1 MKYTCVGCGAE
12 FEADPQAKL
21 RCPKCLRHHGL
32 VPETPETAA
41 DAEGD
46 EAAARPADAPTR
58 SLGARYAVGGA
69 VLVATVVALVGA
81 VLAVRRAEQL
91 PAEST
96 SDEQLRKAAVARGVA
111 ADDVVLPFAADPGI
125 VALAR
130 DHARGAG
137 PLERGQ
143 ALAQAVRQL
152 IDQSK
157 AVRWRRQRPPD
168 EPPRRAVEL
177 LSALRSPNPSPVR
190 SYEAATLVL
199 AAARAA
205 GLHALLAEVHKQG
218 GRYADP
224 SGSAG
229 AYAVAVYAA
238 APAPG
243 QKPLGYVDAF
253 GDGPIDEATPL
264 DDLAAV
270 AGFYVLRSLAH
281 AGGSGDTAA
290 AYRDADLAVKLAPSS
305 PLPLVARG
313 QAVIAGSGAASA
325 VTDLRQAV
333 QKRDDAA
340 RHTNLAAAY
349 IAAQEPEQAEAS
361 LRAAIQRDAGF
372 GPARLALA
380 AILTVRRDDQAAQAE
395 LDAVERI
402 DPTLV
407 GLRLVRAQV
416 LARKGDLAAAEKE
429 ARAEMEADPGDER
442 AGLVLYGLLKGQGK
456 DGEADQLKA
465 ALLKSSRRA
474 DRLRQIFDAA
484 EGRGAG
490 GEPGLPPGHS
500 ADDGH
505 GH

>member
-12 FEADPQAKL
+12 FEADPQDKL
-21 RCPKCLRHHGL
+21 RCPKCLRQHGL
-32 VPETPETAA
+32 EPETSETEA

-46 EAAARPADAPTR
+46 EAPARPAAVPGR

-69 VLVATVVALVGA
+69 VLVAAAIALVGA
-81 VLAVRRAEQL
+81 LLAVRRAEQL

-96 SDEQLRKAAVARGVA
+96 SDEQLRKAVVARGVA
-111 ADDVVLPFAADPGI
+111 SEDVVLPFGVDPGI

-130 DHARGAG
+130 DHAKGAG

-157 AVRWRRQRPPD
+157 AVRWRRQRLPE
-168 EPPRRAVEL
+168 EPPRRAVDL
-177 LSALRSPNPSPVR
+177 LSALHSPNPGDVR
-190 SYEAATLVL
+190 SYEAAALVL

-224 SGSAG
+224 SGSIG
-229 AYAVAVYAA
+229 AYAVAVYGA

-243 QKPLGYVDAF
+243 QQPLGYVDAF
-253 GDGPIDEATPL
+253 GDGSIDEATPL
-264 DDLAAV
+264 DDLTAV
-270 AGFYVLRSLAH
+270 AGYFVLRSLAH
-281 AGGSGDTAA
+281 AGGHGDTAA
-290 AYRDADLAVKLAPSS
+290 AYRDADLAVKLAPAS
-305 PLPLVARG
+305 PLPQVARG
-313 QAVIAGSGAASA
+313 QALIAGGGASEAI
-325 VTDLRQAV
+325 TELRQAAA
-333 QKRDDAA
+333 KRDDAP

-380 AILTVRRDDQAAQAE
+380 AILTMRRDDQAAQAE

-407 GLRLVRAQV
+407 GLRLVRAQIQ
-416 LARKGDLAAAEKE
+416 ARKGDLAAAEKE
-429 ARAEMEADPGDER
+429 VRAEMEADPGDER
-442 AGLVLYGLLKGQGK
+442 AGLMLFGLLKGQAK
-456 DGEADQLKA
+456 DTEADSLKES
-465 ALLKSSRRA
+465 LLKRSRHA

-484 EGRGAG
+484 EGRAPGRGAGPGAG
-490 GEPGLPPGHS
+490 GGGP
-500 ADDGH
+500 
-505 GH
+505 